1 MDDRMNVTGGANPQA
16 FDTQGFENSQ
26 TSQATPA
33 IDPTIDRLGRLEQ
46 QISAIT
52 AENAQLKRQ
61 MQSQGDKLAAQL
73 EKRFNANARALKKAA
88 EIEGWDDETYQEKL
102 MHANQ
107 KELGK
112 LGTRELKTLQQP
124 AEEEA
129 DEQPVFKP
137 TPEPTN
143 PAPTMQDYQAQVF
156 AYQQQITNYVE
167 SLGLQKGDFTQTEW
181 NNLVLLGPTQEGVR
195 AITRAA
201 SKKLD
206 EKESLAQQAAQH
218 IQREGFA
225 QEVKAEL
232 EQTGGLGGANYSAGQ
247 NAGTNQ
253 IQRLLD
259 QEIKKYQGTGRLAD
273 VLMAQRELEQRYR
286 K

>member
-1 MDDRMNVTGGANPQA
+1 MDDRMNVTGGASPQA
-16 FDTQGFENSQ
+16 FDTQRLEKSQ
-26 TSQATPA
+26 TLQETPA
-33 IDPTIDRLGRLEQ
+33 VDPTIDRLGRLEQ

-112 LGTRELKTLQQP
+112 LGTKELKTLQP
-124 AEEEA
+124 AEEET

-137 TPEPTN
+137 TSEPTN

-167 SLGLQKGDFTQTEW
+167 SLGLQKGDFTQKEW
-181 NNLVLLGPTQEGVR
+181 NELVLLGPTQEGVR
-195 AITRAA
+195 AVTRAA
-201 SKKLD
+201 NKKLD

-225 QEVKAEL
+225 QEVAAEL

-259 QEIKKYQGTGRLAD
+259 QEIKKYRGTGRLAD